1 MNKKGKILV
10 YLGQLKYGTP
20 SKQHENLKFLE
31 WENAN
36 KNWVRALDAV
46 TTCNE
51 WGRLPHAMS
60 EGGYHMQWVSKI
72 NSVFTSSTVV

>member
-1 MNKKGKILV
+1 MNKKGQILV

-46 TTCNE
+46 TTWC
-51 WGRLPHAMS
+51 
-60 EGGYHMQWVSKI
+60 GYHMQWVSKI